1 MAPFNG
7 KKVDTWKGAIT
18 EIERVS
24 QKFLL
29 LLHCTTLILQKLRFE
44 IDQSSTKVME
54 EVEKI
59 NKKVNFFQFV
69 NFGMGTNFKIYYI
82 LYSNLT
88 NFLISRLNPS
98 IAT

>member
-24 QKFLL
+24 QKILL
-29 LLHCTTLILQKLRFE
+29 LLHCTTSILQKLRFE

-69 NFGMGTNFKIYYI
+69 NCDMGTNFKILFTIFYI
-82 LYSNLT
+82 
-88 NFLISRLNPS
+88 
-98 IAT
+98 